1 MNRMPMPLVPGDLI
15 ALVAPAKSIDK
26 ETITNARAFFED
38 AGFRV
43 LVTSNC
49 LGEYH
54 YFSGTIGERLS
65 DFQSVIDNPEVKAI
79 VCARGG
85 YGCIQLIDRIQWAA
99 QRDEPKWIV
108 GFSDVT
114 ILHQRMQVHG
124 IKSIHGTMPL
134 NFDSNSASS
143 LETLVA
149 ALKGKGTD
157 ISVKSNLM
165 NAKGVG
171 AGTLLGGNL
180 SILFSALGTEDQVD
194 YTNSILFI
202 EDVGEHLYHIDRMF
216 YAFEKSDVLEKIN
229 GLIVGGMTGLKDTA
243 TPFGKSYQEIILSH
257 FKYRSIPIVFDF
269 PAGHIDDN
277 RALILGADVNLTV
290 NSTESTLSYTS
301 N

>member
-1 MNRMPMPLVPGDLI
+1 MKKMPMPLVPGDII

-26 ETITNARAFFED
+26 ETITKARTFFED

-43 LVTSNC
+43 IVTPNC
-49 LGEYH
+49 LGAYH

-85 YGCIQLIDRIQWAA
+85 YGCVQIIDRIQWAA
-99 QRDEPKWIV
+99 QIDEPKWIV

-114 ILHQRMQVHG
+114 ILHQRMQVLG

-134 NFDSNSASS
+134 NFETNSSTS
-143 LETLVA
+143 LETIVA
-149 ALKGKGTD
+149 AMKGKGTD
-157 ISVKSNLM
+157 VSITSNLM
-165 NAKGVG
+165 NAHGS
-171 AGTLLGGNL
+171 ASGTLLGGNL
-180 SILFSALGTEDQVD
+180 SILFSALGTEDQVN
-194 YTNSILFI
+194 YTNGILFI

-216 YAFEKSDVLEKIN
+216 YALEMSGILAKIN
-229 GLIVGGMTGLKDTA
+229 GLIIGGMTGLKDTA

-257 FKYRSIPIVFDF
+257 FMYRSIPIVFDF

-277 RALILGADVNLTV
+277 RALILGDDVTLTV
-290 NSTESTLSYTS
+290 NSTTSTLNYT
-301 N
+301 